1 LKLPFTTNQI
11 PPLDSFSTLLPALRK
26 KKAEL
31 HVEIS
36 KRKAEC
42 AVIRARL
49 NEGALDPG
57 NAQQIRARQLIG
69 ELES

>member
-1 LKLPFTTNQI
+1 MKI
-11 PPLDSFSTLLPALRK
+11 PRLDSFSTTLPALRA
-26 KKAEL
+26 KKAAL

-49 NEGALDPG
+49 NAGAADPG

-69 ELES
+69 ELA

>member
-1 LKLPFTTNQI
+1 MKI
-11 PPLDSFSTLLPALRK
+11 PPLDSFSTTLPALRA
-26 KKAEL
+26 KKAAL

-49 NEGALDPG
+49 NAGAADPG

-69 ELES
+69 ELA

>member
-1 LKLPFTTNQI
+1 MKTI
-11 PPLDSFSTLLPALRK
+11 SPLDSFSTTLPALLA

-49 NEGALDPG
+49 NEGARDPG
-57 NAQQIRARQLIG
+57 NAQQVRARQLIG
-69 ELES
+69 DLV